1 MSTVGDPYKY
11 RHRIVRRDRGVNVFT
26 LCGFIVEFE
35 PQFSDGTDKPDC
47 PLCQEAAT
55 RPMVPPSWIG
65 ASG

>member
-35 PQFSDGTDKPDC
+35 PQFSDGTEPDC
-47 PLCQEAAT
+47 PLCQLLRA
-55 RPMVPPSWIG
+55 RWSWIG
-65 ASG
+65 ALMGSN